1 MARCL
6 TKAWD
11 EANSNRTLSGQTTI
25 EEDDCQ
31 MPSSLLK
38 VIQLAERALDTSD
51 PPVH

>member
-11 EANSNRTLSGQTTI
+11 EANFNRTPSGQTTI
-25 EEDDCQ
+25 EMDDCQ

-38 VIQLAERALDTSD
+38 VIQLAERALDADS